1 MGNVMNFLTS
11 FTEVVIY
18 LQSCHDYPALLV
30 LVKDILLILVFQ
42 HTFLSI
48 VLLNLSCKLT
58 YLGSDNSLLM

>member
-11 FTEVVIY
+11 FTEVVIN
-18 LQSCHDYPALLV
+18 LQFYHDYPALLV
-30 LVKDILLILVFQ
+30 LVKDILLILEFQ

-58 YLGSDNSLLM
+58 YMSGDNSLLM